1 MKQSW
6 FFKKRNKIE
15 KPLAKLTKKKE
26 KKNNISIKSE
36 MKHYNDTTET

>member
-15 KPLAKLTKKKE
+15 NPLAKLTKKK
-26 KKNNISIKSE
+26 KS
-36 MKHYNDTTET
+36 KTTYK